1 MNSIP
6 KITLDTNCVINLLD
20 FSTKTATSIDPLS
33 EIIRYGLSNKADVAI
48 TTRVEADLS
57 NDRNEERKSDMLKK
71 IQMLP
76 IIGTLGRFGT
86 TKWNNG
92 DIYID
97 DNVQKI
103 WSEIQMII
111 FPGLS
116 EKENH
121 FVNKR
126 NDLDHL
132 VGHIINKRD
141 IFVTD
146 DSGILKKRESLES
159 SPGIIIMS
167 PVDCVKYL
175 EEVDSKKRRKDFGD
189 VNSKYSSP
197 ALKGR
202 VTFDYS
208 NNNGSY
214 FIGSGYYLF
223 ETKWSK
229 ASDTSIHTYTD
240 AVSIDSLALAKGVSE
255 ISEIE
260 DVTIFD
266 YTSRCRS
273 PHEGQIVIFK
283 NTNGIYAA
291 VKVLDIKDDSRL
303 DDRDEIMFEYIIQ
316 SDGSVDFSK

>member
-20 FSTKTATSIDPLS
+20 FSTKTATSVNPLS
-33 EIIRYGLSNKADVAI
+33 EIIRYGLSNKADIAI

-76 IIGTLGRFGT
+76 IVGTLGRIGT
-86 TKWNNG
+86 TKWDNG

-97 DNVQKI
+97 ENVQKI
-103 WSEIQMII
+103 WSEIQKIV

-116 EKENH
+116 DKDNH
-121 FVNKR
+121 FINKR

-146 DSGILKKRESLES
+146 DSGILKKNESLRS
-159 SPGIIIMS
+159 SPGIIVMS
-167 PVDCVKYL
+167 PFDCIKYL
-175 EEVDSKKRRKDFGD
+175 ERVDDKKTQKTFGE

-197 ALKGR
+197 TLSGKI
-202 VTFDYS
+202 TFDYS

-214 FIGSGYYLF
+214 FLGTGYFLF

-229 ASDTSIHTYTD
+229 ASNTSIHVYTD
-240 AVSIDSLALAKGVSE
+240 GVSIDSLALAKGVSE
-255 ISEIE
+255 ISEIK
-260 DVTIFD
+260 DITIFD

-273 PHEGQIVIFK
+273 PHTGQIVIFK
-283 NTNGIYAA
+283 NTNGIYLAI
-291 VKVLDIKDDSRL
+291 KILDIKDDSRT
-303 DDRDEIMFEYIIQ
+303 DDRDEVTFEYIIQ
-316 SDGSVDFSK
+316 SDGSIDFSK

>member
-20 FSTKTATSIDPLS
+20 FSTKTATSVDPLS
-33 EIIRYGLSNKADVAI
+33 EIIRHGLSNKADIAI

-57 NDRNEERKSDMLKK
+57 NDKNEERKSDMLKR

-76 IIGTLGRFGT
+76 IVGTLGRFGT
-86 TKWNNG
+86 TKWDNG

-103 WSEIQMII
+103 WSEIQKIV

-167 PVDCVKYL
+167 PLDCIKYL
-175 EEVDSKKRRKDFGD
+175 EEADSKKVKKNYDD
-189 VNSKYSSP
+189 VNSKYSST
-197 ALKGR
+197 ALRGK
-202 VTFDYS
+202 VVFDYS

-214 FIGSGYYLF
+214 FIGSGYFLF

-229 ASDTSIHTYTD
+229 ASNTSIHAYTD

-255 ISEIE
+255 ISEIK
-260 DVTIFD
+260 DATIFD

-273 PHEGQIVIFK
+273 PLEGQIVIFK
-283 NTNGIYAA
+283 NTNGIYVAI
-291 VKVLDIKDDSRL
+291 KVLDIKDDSRT
-303 DDRDEIMFEYIIQ
+303 DDRDEITFEYVIQ
-316 SDGSVDFSK
+316 SDGSLDFSK